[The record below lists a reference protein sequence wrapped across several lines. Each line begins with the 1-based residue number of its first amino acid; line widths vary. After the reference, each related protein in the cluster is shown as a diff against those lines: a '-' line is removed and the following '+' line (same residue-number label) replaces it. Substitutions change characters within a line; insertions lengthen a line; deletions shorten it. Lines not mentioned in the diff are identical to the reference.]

1 MRSDASAG
9 FPPASAIGRRLRRAC
24 GCAGSTGSAGPLAL
38 SFFAFVALAA
48 CADEPSPV
56 TGPRT
61 PASAQND
68 RTLAGGGV
76 VLVTNALGNGAFG
89 SLQWA
94 TTLVANP
101 GDTIRFDPSLAGD
114 TIFMDTPLFVP
125 HYVVIEGPKDKG
137 ITISGRKAVRVMD
150 IRTGARLRNL
160 NIIDGRHATHG
171 AGIFA
176 IGPLDL
182 EHTAVF
188 GNESPTGA
196 GLYVTDAV
204 LTNSTVSANWGIGHG
219 AVISYD
225 YAGGLVLNNST
236 VALNGNDGSS
246 GSMIAPHGVRT
257 SVPSVTVRNSIIA
270 SNTWSLEYPRIPNC
284 YDAIGFKYAGR
295 NLVDDTSCG
304 DDPTDPTMI
313 YVEEPWLRLIDAN
326 GGPTET
332 NKLTIGSQAINH
344 GKDCTVTVDQRY
356 VPRDGECDI
365 GAYEFT
371 AFTTATLGVN
381 ATVNVDPAT
390 GFAFLAGTAKCSA
403 NSIQSKPNTMLLW
416 VKLTQEQKGRGA
428 PPTTVYALTS
438 VSVQCGLTSTG
449 WSVPLMAFPYDKQWK
464 DGAAVAEIATDDDGT
479 PEWIKPA
486 SLSMAMS
493 V

>member
-1 MRSDASAG
+1 M
-9 FPPASAIGRRLRRAC
+9 
-24 GCAGSTGSAGPLAL
+24 
-38 SFFAFVALAA
+38 
-48 CADEPSPV
+48 
-56 TGPRT
+56 
-61 PASAQND
+61 
-68 RTLAGGGV
+68 
-76 VLVTNALGNGAFG
+76 VTNALGNGAFG

-101 GDTIRFDPSLAGD
+101 GDTIRFDPSIAGD
-114 TIFMDTPLFVP
+114 TIFMENTLFVP
-125 HYVVIEGPKDKG
+125 HYVVIEGPRDKG
-137 ITISGRKAVRVMD
+137 ITISGRKSVRVMD
-150 IRTGARLRNL
+150 IRQGARLRNL
-160 NIIDGRHATHG
+160 DIIDGRHASHG
-171 AGIFA
+171 AGIVA
-176 IGPLDL
+176 TGPLDL

-188 GNESPTGA
+188 GNESPAGA
-196 GLYVTDAV
+196 ALFVTDAV
-204 LTNSTVSANWGIGHG
+204 LTNSTISQNFGNGNG

-246 GSMIAPHGVRT
+246 GSMIAPHGVRDR
-257 SVPSVTVRNSIIA
+257 VPSVTVRNSIIA
-270 SNTWSLEYPRIPNC
+270 DNTWLLEYPRIPNC

-295 NLVDDTSCG
+295 NLADDNSCG
-304 DDPTDPTMI
+304 DDPTNPTMI
-313 YVEEPWLRLIDAN
+313 YAEEPWVRLIDNN

-332 NKLTIGSQAINH
+332 VRLMIGSQAINH

-356 VPRDGECDI
+356 VARDGKCDI

-390 GFAFLAGTAKCSA
+390 GFAFLTGTTKCSA
-403 NSIQSKPNTMLLW
+403 NSIQSTPNSMVLR

-428 PPTTVYALTS
+428 PPTTVYASTS
-438 VSVQCGLTSTG
+438 VSVQCGLTTSG

-464 DGAAVAEIATDDDGT
+464 DGAALAEIETDTEGT

-486 SLSMAMS
+486 SLSAN
-493 V
+493 VKVVRPRK

>member
-1 MRSDASAG
+1 MLALTPRA
-9 FPPASAIGRRLRRAC
+9 GRR
-24 GCAGSTGSAGPLAL
+24 PLAL
-38 SFFAFVALAA
+38 SFFALVALGA
-48 CADEPSPV
+48 CADEPPPV
-56 TGPRT
+56 TGPSAS
-61 PASAQND
+61 ASAQNGQNL
-68 RTLAGGGV
+68 TGSV
-76 VLVTNALGNGAFG
+76 VMVTNALGNGAFG

-101 GDTIRFDPSLAGD
+101 GDTVRFDPSLAGD
-114 TIFMDTPLFVP
+114 TIFMETTLFVP
-125 HYVVIEGPKDKG
+125 HYVVIEGPRDKG

-150 IRTGARLRNL
+150 IRNGARLRNL

-188 GNESPTGA
+188 GNESQRGA
-196 GLYVTDAV
+196 ALYVTDAV
-204 LTNSTVSANWGIGHG
+204 LTNSTVSSNFGVGHG

-225 YAGGLVLNNST
+225 YHGGLVLNNST
-236 VALNGNDGSS
+236 VALNGNDGAY
-246 GSMIAPHGVRT
+246 GSMIAPHGVRDR
-257 SVPSVTVRNSIIA
+257 VPSVTLRNSIIA
-270 SNTWSLEYPRIPNC
+270 DNTWLLPYPRIPNC

-304 DDPTDPTMI
+304 DDPAEPTMI
-313 YVEEPWLRLIDAN
+313 YVEEPWLRLIDDN

-356 VPRDGECDI
+356 VPRDGKCDI

-371 AFTTATLGVN
+371 AFTTATLGMN

-390 GFAFLAGTAKCSA
+390 GFAFLTGTTKCSTNA
-403 NSIQSKPNTMLLW
+403 PGSVPNNMLLRI
-416 VKLTQEQKGRGA
+416 KLTQEQKGRGA
-428 PPTTVYALTS
+428 PPTTVYASTS
-438 VSVQCGLTSTG
+438 VGTQCGLTTSS
-449 WSVPLMAFPYDKQWK
+449 WSVPLKAFPYDKEWR
-464 DGAAVAEIATDDDGT
+464 DGAALAEIETDPEGT
-479 PEWIKPA
+479 PEWITPA
-486 SLSMAMS
+486 SLSAT
-493 V
+493 VKVVRPRK